1 MCNNLSYMFAFY
13 FIECI
18 NYCVQIERLRGQGA
32 LLTTTA
38 ANIRLSLFTR
48 RLAHRYA
55 ADHILESLLI

>member
-1 MCNNLSYMFAFY
+1 MFAFY